1 MNFVLFTAILGTV
14 CPLALSQRPFYAQTP
29 PPNLTELAIRFDPDY
44 VPTQSSLGNRFGEDG
59 QPITTTTMRL
69 PVDALGDRELVE
81 RISKWPRDKWP
92 FWYANW
98 RAIEEQRNKPISG
111 SPTTGN
117 RFSGGS
123 EQNFPSGGNQR
134 PTFARDPN
142 IDRQQAI
149 EREQER
155 ERQGQQGQ
163 QGQRGQQGQQGQ
175 RGQQGQQGQGQQ
187 QEQRPS
193 QQQGQRSSQQG
204 QQRSPEWQP
213 QASTNN
219 RFSDDSQPAS
229 SPNNNGRLEIDR
241 YYNSGRYIFSP

>member
-1 MNFVLFTAILGTV
+1 MNFVFFTTILATV

-44 VPTQSSLGNRFGEDG
+44 VPTTDAGLGNRFGEDG

-98 RAIEEQRNKPISG
+98 RAIEEQRNKPVSNTA
-111 SPTTGN
+111 TTDT
-117 RFSGGS
+117 RFSGGTT
-123 EQNFPSGGNQR
+123 QNFPSGGNQR

-149 EREQER
+149 DR
-155 ERQGQQGQ
+155 ERQEEQAQQQGVRPSQ
-163 QGQRGQQGQQGQ
+163 QSGQR
-175 RGQQGQQGQGQQ
+175 
-187 QEQRPS
+187 PV
-193 QQQGQRSSQQG
+193 QQQGQRPTQQG
-204 QQRSPEWQP
+204 QQRPTQQQGQQRPQQSQDRQQP
-213 QASTNN
+213 QALTSN

-229 SPNNNGRLEIDR
+229 TPSRNGRVEIDR
-241 YYNSGRYIFSP
+241 YYNSGRYYFSP